1 MQQLKLKNE
10 TIFRKKKI
18 RSLKVYNL
26 FWSLTSNKC
35 QKNQPK
41 TCVIVYCIV
50 KSSENANI
58 DDIIMMFL
66 PLHMN
71 NYATYLL
78 AHSHA
83 LSTMS
88 ELIKSRKLF

>member
-1 MQQLKLKNE
+1 MQRLKLTND
-10 TIFRKKKI
+10 TIFRKTKK

-26 FWSLTSNKC
+26 FWTLKSNKC
-35 QKNQPK
+35 KKFNLK
-41 TCVIVYCIV
+41 HAFLCSRVIR
-50 KSSENANI
+50 KANI
-58 DDIIMMFL
+58 NMRFYDV
-66 PLHMN
+66 N

-88 ELIKSRKLF
+88 ELFKSWKFFELSH

>member
-1 MQQLKLKNE
+1 M
-10 TIFRKKKI
+10 

-35 QKNQPK
+35 KKSTLNK
-41 TCVIVYCIV
+41 RFCVVG
-50 KSSENANI
+50 SSENANI
-58 DDIIMMFL
+58 YDVMMTFFY
-66 PLHMN
+66 HVN

-78 AHSHA
+78 AHPHA

-88 ELIKSRKLF
+88 ELFKSRKFFELSQGGGGHESF